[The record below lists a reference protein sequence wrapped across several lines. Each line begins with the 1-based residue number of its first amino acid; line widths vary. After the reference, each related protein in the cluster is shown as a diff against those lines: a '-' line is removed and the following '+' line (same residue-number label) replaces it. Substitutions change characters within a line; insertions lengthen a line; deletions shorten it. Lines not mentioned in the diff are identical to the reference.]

1 MPTIKDLLLSKN
13 RKLITVSSAASIFD
27 ALKIMAEANIGCL
40 IVLEGDNYVGMFT
53 ERDYARK
60 IVLEGRSS
68 DTTTVNE
75 IMISDI
81 PKLNS
86 NDTIELCSKIM
97 TEKTVRYLP
106 IFENNQLV
114 NLISQS
120 DIIKYTIDSQK
131 SLIEHLQDYMN
142 LK

>member
-13 RKLITVSSAASIFD
+13 RKLVTVSSSASIFD
-27 ALKIMAEANIGCL
+27 ALKIMAESNIGCL
-40 IVLEGDNYVGMFT
+40 IVLDGDHYVGMFT

-60 IVLEGRSS
+60 IILEGRSS
-68 DTTTVNE
+68 DTTSVNE
-75 IMISDI
+75 IMVSDI
-81 PKLNS
+81 PMLNS
-86 NDTIELCSKIM
+86 DDTIELCSKIM
-97 TEKTVRYLP
+97 TEKILRYLP
-106 IFENNQLV
+106 VFENGQLV

-131 SLIEHLQDYMN
+131 SLIAHLQDYMN